1 MIHKLVFFSHRFLHL
16 YLVYFDST
24 EFVFKL
30 GIEEEDVAVIHITA
44 LKKERKEEFKT

>member
-1 MIHKLVFFSHRFLHL
+1 MIYKLVSFPHRFLHL
-16 YLVYFDST
+16 YLVYFDPT

-44 LKKERKEEFKT
+44 LKNVRKDELKT